1 MIVPVAL
8 QHGMFRLVE
17 QGEIDFRKIN
27 QSRVEPVVLPGKL
40 VKPLRDDGPRRPGRV
55 LQMMV
60 RSLSD
65 IHNPPYFACG

>member
-8 QHGMFRLVE
+8 QHGMLRLVE

-40 VKPLRDDGPRRPGRV
+40 VKPLGDNGTARAGTGAANDGVQLKHHP
-55 LQMMV
+55 
-60 RSLSD
+60 
-65 IHNPPYFACG
+65 